1 MDIASKIRTALDVVG
16 IIKEIFDQ
24 ASQDGHTC
32 ESLSGELMSSLS
44 KIQELLEH
52 QGSSPQ
58 ELNSS
63 LSEIKVDLNVINSL
77 LQSLIEPASGG
88 VSDRLLKDIRSKLS
102 ALRQKIL
109 SCYQQLQTTTLEYT
123 KNEAMNMH
131 EDLIV
136 GLNEQE
142 KLKKLIP
149 GLNLE
154 RKATLENIEEE
165 LSERLRSME
174 ANRSLEEELSQI
186 KSKNK
191 SRGGQSIRRARHS
204 ARSFLSSMIENLYH
218 LKEIL
223 NTLLQV
229 RNHTFRQS
237 AITWFNQFR
246 KMENINSSMS
256 VD

>member
-52 QGSSPQ
+52 QDSSPQ

-63 LSEIKVDLNVINSL
+63 LSEIKVELNVINSL

-88 VSDRLLKDIRSKLS
+88 VSDRSLEDIRSKLS

-109 SCYQQLQTTTLEYT
+109 SCYQQLQTTRLEYT

-136 GLNEQE
+136 RLNEQE
-142 KLKKLIP
+142 TLKTLIP
-149 GLNLE
+149 GLNLK
-154 RKATLENIEEE
+154 RKATLEKIEED

-174 ANRSLEEELSQI
+174 ANRSLEEELSRI
-186 KSKNK
+186 KSKNQ
-191 SRGGQSIRRARHS
+191 SRGGPSIRRERHS
-204 ARSFLSSMIENLYH
+204 ARSLSFSIIQNLH
-218 LKEIL
+218 LLKEIL
-223 NTLLQV
+223 NTILQ
-229 RNHTFRQS
+229 
-237 AITWFNQFR
+237 
-246 KMENINSSMS
+246 
-256 VD
+256 